1 MGGFGSGA
9 VMPRNQADTQ
19 AHRKAPDPRD
29 LFQLIDRA
37 VDEAAEASG
46 RRGVSVSTRI
56 DPALR
61 VPREIDPAHLL
72 ETVRKLAGTALA
84 DGQGHSIC
92 LQAESEGDL
101 VRLTATAGSDRTW
114 AVTLSA
120 PLARRKVLVIDDD
133 PTARVE
139 LAAAL
144 EAEGF
149 ACRTATGAET
159 ALHALFAGGPW
170 AAVLIELY
178 LESGDA
184 LELAGVADAPVF
196 AMSAA
201 DRQISGWALRQ
212 AGFHGLFAK
221 PVPIAKL
228 KAALAASAPQSSS

>member
-1 MGGFGSGA
+1 MGSFGSGA
-9 VMPRNQADTQ
+9 VMPRNQAEPSP
-19 AHRKAPDPRD
+19 HRKASDTAD
-29 LFQLIDRA
+29 LFRLIERA
-37 VDEAAEASG
+37 IDEAAEASG
-46 RRGVSVSTRI
+46 RRGVSMSMHI

-61 VPREIDPAHLL
+61 VPREIEPDHLL
-72 ETVRKLAGTALA
+72 DTVRKLAGAALA
-84 DGQGHSIC
+84 DGEGRSINVR
-92 LQAESEGDL
+92 AEPDGDL
-101 VRLTATAGSDRTW
+101 VKVTATAGTDRTW

-133 PTARVE
+133 PAARVE

-178 LESGDA
+178 LETGDA

-196 AMSAA
+196 AMSSA

-228 KAALAASAPQSSS
+228 KAALTASQA